1 MADVIVVGGGI
12 IGLTAAT
19 RLRQRGAEVTV
30 WTPVGWQDTVS
41 AVAAAAWYP
50 TGLAF
55 DPRVL
60 RWARATYQ
68 QFRRHAYEGVPGVM
82 VRETRNLERSG
93 DTAPPWW
100 APAAGKVRCLPAE
113 APWTREVRFQAPMV
127 EMGLYLPWLR
137 EQFEAAGGRV
147 VRRRV
152 DRLDEALVEAPVI
165 VNATGL
171 AAGSLCGDPEV
182 HPIRGQIVLVANP
195 GVFVSVRDQGDPG
208 TYVHP
213 RSRDVVL
220 GGTYQHGDWNTTPD
234 PATRDAIVERCVALV
249 PELAGAPVVGE
260 KVGLRPARRGGPR
273 VEAEKWAGGTV
284 VHAYGHGGAGMTLSW
299 GCADE
304 VAALAL

>member
-50 TGLAF
+50 TGVAF

-60 RWARATYQ
+60 RWARASYQ

-82 VRETRNLERSG
+82 LRETRNLERCG

-100 APAAGKVRCLPAE
+100 APAAGKVECRPAP
-113 APWTREVRFQAPMV
+113 APWTREVRFRAPMV
-127 EMGLYLPWLR
+127 EMGRYLPWLR

-182 HPIRGQIVLVANP
+182 YPIRGQIVLVANP

>member
-55 DPRVL
+55 DPRV
-60 RWARATYQ
+60 RHWAGAAYQ
-68 QFRRHAYEGVPGVM
+68 QFRRHAWEGVPGVM

-93 DTAPPWW
+93 DTAAPWW
-100 APAAGKVRCLPAE
+100 APAAGKVQCLPAP

-182 HPIRGQIVLVANP
+182 YPIRGQIVLVANP

>member
-19 RLRQRGAEVTV
+19 RLQQRGAEVTV

-60 RWARATYQ
+60 GWAGATYQ

-100 APAAGKVRCLPAE
+100 APAAGRVQCLPAA

-171 AAGSLCGDPEV
+171 AAGSLCGEPEV
-182 HPIRGQIVLVANP
+182 YPIRGQIVLVANP

>member
-12 IGLTAAT
+12 IGMTAAV
-19 RLRQRGAEVTV
+19 RLRERGADVAL
-30 WTPVGWQDTVS
+30 WTPVGPTDTVS

-50 TGLAF
+50 TGMYF
-55 DPRVL
+55 SPRVL
-60 RWARATYQ
+60 AWAAATYEF
-68 QFRRHAYEGVPGVM
+68 FRRQAHDRVPGVL
-82 VRETRNLERSG
+82 VRETRNLERDG
-93 DTAPPWW
+93 ATGEPWW
-100 APAAGKVRCLPAE
+100 APAARRVRYLPIGP
-113 APWTREVRFQAPMV
+113 PWTREVRFHAPMV
-127 EMGLYLPWLR
+127 EMGVYLPWLR
-137 EQFEAAGGRV
+137 DRFERAGGRV

-152 DRLDEALVEAPVI
+152 DRLEEALAEAPVV

-171 AAGSLCGDPEV
+171 AAGTLCGDPEV
-182 HPIRGQIVLVANP
+182 HPVRGQIVLVANP
-195 GVFVSVRDQGDPG
+195 GVFVSVRDQGEPS

-213 RSRDVVL
+213 RTRDVVL
-220 GGTYQHGDWNTTPD
+220 GGTFQAGDWNTTPD

-273 VEAEKWAGGTV
+273 VETEKWPDGVV